1 MSNSALTQVN
11 IPAYSGNYT
20 KGRSTKITKI
30 TLHHVAGV
38 VTAERLGKLFQ
49 AVGRNGSSHYGIG
62 NDGTIAQFVPEEDT
76 AWTDGNW
83 DSNCQSVTIETSNS
97 ATGGDWKVSDAA
109 LQSLIKLC
117 ADIAKRNGLG
127 KLVAG
132 KNLTWHS
139 MYAATACPGPY
150 LKSKVDYIAAEANK
164 INYPEK
170 ENVDE
175 VVYTVVYGD
184 TLSGIAAKYGTT
196 YQKLAEY
203 NGIANPNVINAGQ
216 KIKIPG
222 ANKAPDPVVEPEYRT
237 YTVKDNDNLWNIAV
251 KYLGKGTRYKE
262 IMALNGLTSDVIHA
276 GMVLKIPN

>member
-1 MSNSALTQVN
+1 VSNMSNSALAKVKV
-11 IPAYSGNYT
+11 PAHSGNYT
-20 KGRSTKITKI
+20 RGRSEKITKI

-83 DSNCQSVTIETSNS
+83 DSNCRSVTIETSNC

-127 KLVAG
+127 KLVKG
-132 KNLTWHS
+132 QNLTWHC

-150 LKSKVDYIAAEANK
+150 LISMMDYIAEKANE

-170 ENVDE
+170 KETTE
-175 VVYTVVYGD
+175 VKINGFNIHRAAEYLVIYTRDRGEGTGTNKWGVEVAFDKNCVALNDPVYGVGNMQIPAGGFV
-184 TLSGIAAKYGTT
+184 LSGHNTAGEWILENIKKGK
-196 YQKLAEY
+196 KL
-203 NGIANPNVINAGQ
+203 NMS
-216 KIKIPG
+216 
-222 ANKAPDPVVEPEYRT
+222 
-237 YTVKDNDNLWNIAV
+237 VK
-251 KYLGKGTRYKE
+251 
-262 IMALNGLTSDVIHA
+262 
-276 GMVLKIPN
+276 